1 MRKAYNNLSVNL
13 PEQGKLYT
21 IRKSGDIADDLLCV
35 DSENALGSCPAKENI
50 QSNSIW
56 QFVTEGKAI
65 SIKSMHTGSFL
76 TETTDGSKLDANEYI
91 SFELKPLTDDGKIA
105 LVKSIEPL
113 AEVPNGWYIEEVEN
127 PQAVGFDFNVNEI
140 GYTELYLNY
149 PVKIPAETEA
159 YTISSLDQTTVIL
172 SKIASGIVPAN
183 TAVIIKARTG
193 AYKATYTETFAP
205 EERANMLRGSLY
217 NDIVRGDISKLYYRL
232 GVTNGN
238 ICLKKINLEYSEN
251 GTVADVDRN
260 TDNGGYFKIMANK
273 IYLPIDDNG
282 EPETLNVK
290 FEGAQSGIEDIVA
303 EDGPTVIHDLQ
314 GRRLN
319 KVIHSGFYIING
331 KKAFINTK

>member
-1 MRKAYNNLSVNL
+1 M
-13 PEQGKLYT
+13 
-21 IRKSGDIADDLLCV
+21 
-35 DSENALGSCPAKENI
+35 
-50 QSNSIW
+50 
-56 QFVTEGKAI
+56 
-65 SIKSMHTGSFL
+65 
-76 TETTDGSKLDANEYI
+76 
-91 SFELKPLTDDGKIA
+91 
-105 LVKSIEPL
+105 
-113 AEVPNGWYIEEVEN
+113 
-127 PQAVGFDFNVNEI
+127 
-140 GYTELYLNY
+140 
-149 PVKIPAETEA
+149 
-159 YTISSLDQTTVIL
+159 
-172 SKIASGIVPAN
+172 
-183 TAVIIKARTG
+183 
-193 AYKATYTETFAP
+193 
-205 EERANMLRGSLY
+205 
-217 NDIVRGDISKLYYRL
+217 

>member
-1 MRKAYNNLSVNL
+1 MEQRLDNGKKESAEAYNKVFAIVGPLLVNKTGTANDYITALEDLRKAYNNLSVNL

-56 QFVTEGKAI
+56 QFITEGKAI

-159 YTISSLDQTTVIL
+159 YTISGLDQTTVIL

-205 EERANMLRGSLY
+205 EERANIFAWL
-217 NDIVRGDISKLYYRL
+217 
-232 GVTNGN
+232 
-238 ICLKKINLEYSEN
+238 
-251 GTVADVDRN
+251 
-260 TDNGGYFKIMANK
+260 
-273 IYLPIDDNG
+273 
-282 EPETLNVK
+282 
-290 FEGAQSGIEDIVA
+290 
-303 EDGPTVIHDLQ
+303 
-314 GRRLN
+314 
-319 KVIHSGFYIING
+319 
-331 KKAFINTK
+331 FI